1 MASHEDRDQVVLQDG
16 NVRTSEIDRGCL
28 CEFFSPF
35 WGRCCWV
42 SIPPGTVVAS
52 RDFSVP
58 SPSQGMSCKPN
69 VVSRFSSPSVC
80 KTRRPR
86 LVFQVSCVG
95 ICWTILAP
103 ESRSAVWLTD
113 IDIN

>member
-1 MASHEDRDQVVLQDG
+1 MRIVIRSFCRTAMKGLLRSTGGVSVSFSVLFGGDVG
-16 NVRTSEIDRGCL
+16 
-28 CEFFSPF
+28 
-35 WGRCCWV
+35 V

-52 RDFSVP
+52 RDFSGP

-80 KTRRPR
+80 KTRRPC

-103 ESRSAVWLTD
+103 ESRSAVWLMD